1 MVVHGP
7 LNLINMVNF
16 WRDVKVGNLP
26 PKKITYKAT
35 SPLYAGEKYRV
46 VMGEEKNKITEVKI
60 IDNYGKV
67 GMIGH
72 IESV

>member
-16 WRDVKVGNLP
+16 WRDVRGNPL

-35 SPLYAGEKYRV
+35 SPLYADEKYRV
-46 VMGEEKNKITEVKI
+46 MMDEEKDKITEVKI
-60 IDNYGKV
+60 IDSYGKV
-67 GMIGH
+67 GMVGQ
-72 IESV
+72 IESI